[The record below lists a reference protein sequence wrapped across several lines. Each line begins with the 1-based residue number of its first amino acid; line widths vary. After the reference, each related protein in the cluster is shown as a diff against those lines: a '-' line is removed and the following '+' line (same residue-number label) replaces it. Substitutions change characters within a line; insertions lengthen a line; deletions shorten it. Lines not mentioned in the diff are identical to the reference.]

1 MLNLFKRNEKPSTWG
16 VDEESMV
23 VHAFNSGGTEYFM
36 FKEAEGAYCMRAL
49 SAMSAIEEMDMRCTR
64 EYLLLH
70 TQAFENVFSD
80 PNRIK
85 MQDAFILN
93 NNLKERLEF
102 IIPTEDLLWRM
113 CAVAFFDKNENPR
126 KYDPEYGKKKIE
138 KWKKD
143 QSIPDFFLSMPIK
156 IILGLPDISANDL
169 EACLKLMKLI
179 DQKHLND
186 LLSNLTSQQQKS
198 DITSALLSQ
207 KSLQSI

>member
-1 MLNLFKRNEKPSTWG
+1 MIVP
-16 VDEESMV
+16 
-23 VHAFNSGGTEYFM
+23 AFVSGGVQYYM

-70 TQAFENVFSD
+70 TAAFENITSD

-93 NNLKERLEF
+93 KNLKERLDF
-102 IIPTEDLLWRM
+102 IVPTEDLIWRM
-113 CAVAFFDKNENPR
+113 CAVAFFDKTENPK
-126 KYDPEYGKKKIE
+126 KYDPDYGKEKIA

-143 QSIPDFFLSMPIK
+143 EAIPDFFLSQPIK
-156 IILGLPDISANDL
+156 NILALPDISVSDL
-169 EACLKLMKLI
+169 EACLKLLHLI
-179 DQKHLND
+179 DNKHTSD
-186 LLSNLTSQQQKS
+186 LLSLTSSQQQKS
-198 DITSALLSQ
+198 DTASALLSQ